1 MATKRVESAL
11 KKNASKTHVP
21 MQESKGVEPQVRA
34 EVKPLTDLGNAE
46 RFMEQHWGAILY
58 NVTAKMWLINKD
70 GRWQSDLG
78 PEINRLAHD
87 TVRRIS
93 LEAAKDDLDAKM
105 KEEILKHSKKSAS
118 KGRIKAML
126 DLAKWFPGITVHEG
140 LLNVDSWL
148 LNCQNGTLNLR
159 TQTLQPHRAED
170 LITNM
175 IRVAYDPAAACPNWD
190 RFLSTVMGENTEKI
204 NFLQR
209 MVGYILA
216 GVTSEQCLFV
226 LHGSGANGKTT
237 FIEIVRELLA
247 DYAMHTTTSSLLHS
261 TSSPIRN
268 DLARL
273 NTARLVSAVEVGM
286 GKRLDE
292 ALVKQLTGG
301 DQVTAR
307 YLYKEFFEFKPQFKL
322 VIAANHKPEIRGVDH
337 GIWRR
342 IHLIPFEVTIPAG
355 EIDKDLPA
363 KLRNELPG
371 ILAWAVRG
379 CADWQEH
386 GLRVPAS
393 IAEATAEYRAEMDLL
408 ESFIDDRCI
417 KGPDKRTPV
426 GDLYADYENW
436 ANSSCQ
442 DPVGKKIFGN
452 LMKQKSYSQ
461 VKSGSTRYW
470 RGLEICQQA

>member
-1 MATKRVESAL
+1 MATKGVESAL
-11 KKNASKTHVP
+11 KKGASKTHVI
-21 MQESKGVEPQVRA
+21 MQESKGVGTQVRA
-34 EVKPLTDLGNAE
+34 DVKPLTDLGNAE
-46 RFMEQHWGAILY
+46 RFVEQHRRAILY
-58 NVTAKMWLINKD
+58 NVTAKVWLIYKN
-70 GRWQSDLG
+70 GHWQSDLG

-87 TVRRIS
+87 TVRRITS
-93 LEAAKDDLDAKM
+93 ETARDDLDAKM
-105 KEEILKHSKKSAS
+105 KEEIIKHSKKSAS

-126 DLAKWFPGITVHEG
+126 DLAKWFTGITVHDG
-140 LLNVDSWL
+140 LLNADPWL
-148 LNCQNGTLNLR
+148 LNCQNGTLNLK
-159 TQTLQPHRAED
+159 TQTIVPHRAEYF
-170 LITNM
+170 ITNM
-175 IRVAYDPAAACPNWD
+175 VRVPYDPAAACPNWD
-190 RFLSTVMGENTEKI
+190 RFLSTVMGESTEKI
-204 NFLQR
+204 DFLRR

-216 GVTSEQCLFV
+216 GVTSEQCMFV

-292 ALVKQLTGG
+292 ALIKQLTGG

-307 YLYKEFFEFKPQFKL
+307 FLYKEFFEFKPQFKL

-342 IHLIPFEVTIPAG
+342 IHLIPFEVTIPAV
-355 EIDKDLPA
+355 EMDKDLPS

-371 ILAWAVRG
+371 ILGWAVRG
-379 CADWQEH
+379 CSEWQER
-386 GLRVPAS
+386 GLMVPSS

-408 ESFIDDRCI
+408 ESFISDRCVN
-417 KGPDKRTPV
+417 GPDKRTPV
-426 GDLYADYENW
+426 SDLYSDYESW
-436 ANSSCQ
+436 AKSACQ

-470 RGLEICQQA
+470 RGLEISQQT